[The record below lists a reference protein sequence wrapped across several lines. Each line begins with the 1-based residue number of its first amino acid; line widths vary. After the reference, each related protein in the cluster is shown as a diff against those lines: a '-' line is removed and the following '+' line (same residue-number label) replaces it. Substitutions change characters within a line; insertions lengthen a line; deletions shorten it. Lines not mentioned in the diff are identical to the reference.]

1 MQLVETFPT
10 YPALYLEKNYKVV
23 VVLAPASLSLYS
35 LLLAHLMEFSLL
47 KLVRRKLP
55 VTL

>member
-10 YPALYLEKNYKVV
+10 YPVLYLEKNYKLAL
-23 VVLAPASLSLYS
+23 VLLPASLSLYC